1 MFRTFKITHAQP
13 IIDFDPRHG
22 VSSRNA
28 ASSGHIASS
37 YFEDLPIIR
46 RIRGYIRTTFKKH
59 FVQSLSFA
67 ACLYLATSLHPN
79 TSLLDWNAGISRNGY
94 ACHSCMRATC
104 ETIARK
110 SHIICCILFSNTFP
124 FLYCSEAIDINDV
137 GSDTVH

>member
-1 MFRTFKITHAQP
+1 MFRTFKFTHAQP

-46 RIRGYIRTTFKKH
+46 GIRGYIRTTFKKH

-67 ACLYLATSLHPN
+67 TCLYLATSLHPN
-79 TSLLDWNAGISRNGY
+79 TSLLDWKTREYHEMVMPVILV
-94 ACHSCMRATC
+94 C
-104 ETIARK
+104 EQHARQ
-110 SHIICCILFSNTFP
+110 
-124 FLYCSEAIDINDV
+124 
-137 GSDTVH
+137 